1 MKPPYLDEQGE
12 LDIPVAPRTA
22 RKPKKPRS
30 KLWFWKLLALFLM
43 STGAFTALFYLY
55 LRYAPLPHNE
65 IVNTSKIVAADGSTL
80 TDLVKSG
87 ENRVKVPL
95 RDIPQTLIDA
105 TISVEDQQFYKH
117 SGINPVGIARA
128 LVKDLKT
135 GQWVAGGSTIT
146 QQLTKNLFLTQDQTF
161 TRKLH
166 EAVLTLQ
173 MEMNYSK
180 DEILEQYLNVIYYG
194 QGAYGIEKAA
204 ETYFN
209 KKAKDLTLPESSM
222 LAGLPQAPSDYNP
235 FLNFDKAKERQRIVL
250 DLMVKEGKITREQA
264 NSAFTEE
271 LHLANSKSPVG
282 SAPYFTDFV
291 NAQLKNTYG
300 YTEEQLYR
308 GGMTIKTT
316 LDPNMQKAA
325 EQAVAEEL
333 AKLPT
338 SKGMQVSLLAMDPQ
352 TGEIKAMVGG
362 RNYNE
367 STYNRV
373 LAKRQPGSAFKP
385 FVYLTALNNKYT
397 PATRIMSKHTTFE
410 YEDQGQQK
418 SYEVNN
424 FGNNYYNDFIP
435 FRQAIARSDNVFAVT
450 TVMDIG
456 LDKVIT
462 TAKTLGIQSD
472 LMPFP
477 SLALGTF
484 PATPLEMVKAY
495 AALAN
500 GGYRVEP
507 HAIAEV
513 TNEYEKEVLAFD
525 NKKTAIID
533 EGSAFILSDMMRAV
547 LNDPNGTAYRVHD
560 IFPRPAAAKTGTT
573 DTDAWMIGYT
583 PQLVTAVWVG
593 YDKDRLLSVTE
604 SHAAAPIWAKF
615 MAAAHANLPAKD
627 FPVPSNVVEV
637 AIDPNT
643 GQIATENC
651 PVKQR
656 EYFLIGSEPT
666 DWCTEHPSMTS
677 TMHSIEKKTDSGVR
691 SFWNWIT
698 GKNKSE

>member
-12 LDIPVAPRTA
+12 LDTYIAPRTS

-30 KLWFWKLLALFLM
+30 KLRFWKLLAFFLM

-65 IVNTSKIVAADGSTL
+65 IVNTSKMVAADGSTL

-87 ENRVKVPL
+87 GNRVKVPL

-128 LVKDLKT
+128 LLQDLET
-135 GQWVAGGSTIT
+135 GKWVAGGSTIT
-146 QQLTKNLFLTQDQTF
+146 QQLTKNLYLT
-161 TRKLH
+161 
-166 EAVLTLQ
+166 Q

-194 QGAYGIEKAA
+194 QGAYGIGMAA

-209 KKAKDLTLPESSM
+209 KQAKDLTLAESSL
-222 LAGLPQAPSDYNP
+222 LAGLPQAPSDYDP
-235 FLNFDKAKERQRIVL
+235 LLHLDKAKERQRIVL
-250 DLMVKEGKITREQA
+250 DLMVQQGKITRATA

-271 LHLANSKSPVG
+271 LHFATSKSMVG
-282 SAPYFTDFV
+282 EAPYFTDFV
-291 NAQLKNTYG
+291 SDQLKNTYG
-300 YTEEQLYR
+300 YTQEQLDR

-316 LDPNMQKAA
+316 LDPKMQKAA

-333 AKLPT
+333 GKLPT

-367 STYNRV
+367 STYNRT

-385 FVYLTALNNKYT
+385 LVYLTALNNKYT

-410 YEDQGQQK
+410 YEDQGQK
-418 SYEVNN
+418 KTYEVNN
-424 FGNNYYNDFIP
+424 FGNTYYNDYIP

-450 TVMDIG
+450 TIMDIG
-456 LDKVIT
+456 PDKVIT
-462 TAKTLGIQSD
+462 TAKALGIRSE
-472 LMPFP
+472 LKPFP

-484 PATPLEMVKAY
+484 PATPLEMVRAY

-500 GGYRVEP
+500 GGYKVEP

-513 TNEYEKEVLAFD
+513 TDDGDKQVLTFI
-525 NKKTAIID
+525 NKKTSIID
-533 EGSAFILSDMMRAV
+533 EGSAFILTDMMKAV
-547 LNDPNGTAYRVHD
+547 LNDPNGTAYRVHGL
-560 IFPRPAAAKTGTT
+560 FPRAAAAKTGTT

-615 MAAAHANLPAKD
+615 MAAAHAGLPEKD
-627 FPVPSNVVEV
+627 FPVPSNVTEV
-637 AIDPNT
+637 SIDPTT

-656 EYFLIGSEPT
+656 EYFLSGSEPT
-666 DWCTEHPSMTS
+666 DWCTDHPSMTS
-677 TMHSIEKKTDSGVR
+677 ALHPIEKKTDNGVR